1 MDRLTAA
8 QVFKEIAERGSMIAA
23 ADALDMSRAMVT
35 RYLAEMEEWCGA
47 RLLHRTTRRISLTAA
62 GEMTLARCR
71 EMLALAAGMAAAGD
85 PETPHGLL
93 RIASSHS
100 LAQTALAGAVAAFLR
115 RYPRTAI
122 DLQVDNRAV
131 NLVEQRIDL
140 AIRITNGLEANMI
153 ARRLGD
159 CDSVVV
165 AAPSYLAERPAPQQ
179 PAELAQHN
187 CLTYSYFGKSVW
199 RFDPVGQPAG
209 GDGGGALQVPVGG
222 NLSANESMA
231 LLAATVEGAGVAL
244 QPRFAAAPLLASG
257 QLVELLPA
265 WRPQRMGIYGIY
277 TSREHMPP
285 ALRAMLDH
293 LLDWF
298 AHDPAWLAASI
309 PIMEKT

>member
-23 ADALDMSRAMVT
+23 AEALDMSRAMVT
-35 RYLAEMEEWCGA
+35 RYLAEMEQWCGA
-47 RLLHRTTRRISLTAA
+47 RLLHRTTRRVSLTAA
-62 GEMTLARCR
+62 GEVALARCG
-71 EMLALAAGMAAAGD
+71 EMLALAAGMHAAGD
-85 PETPHGLL
+85 PEAPHGLL

-100 LAQTALAGAVAAFLR
+100 LAQMALAGAMADFLR

-140 AIRITNGLEANMI
+140 AIRITNGLEPGMI

-165 AAPSYLAERPAPQQ
+165 AAPSYLERHAVPQAPAD
-179 PAELAQHN
+179 LAVHN
-187 CLTYSYFGKSVW
+187 CLTYSYFGKTMW
-199 RFDPVGQPAG
+199 RFQAGQG
-209 GDGGGALQVPVGG
+209 EKEEEGNALQIPVSG

-231 LLAATVEGAGVAL
+231 LLSATVEGAGVAL
-244 QPRFAAAPLLASG
+244 QPLFAAAPLLRAG

-293 LLDWF
+293 LVDWF
-298 AHDPAWLAASI
+298 AHDPAWRAAAGGGGD
-309 PIMEKT
+309 TNY